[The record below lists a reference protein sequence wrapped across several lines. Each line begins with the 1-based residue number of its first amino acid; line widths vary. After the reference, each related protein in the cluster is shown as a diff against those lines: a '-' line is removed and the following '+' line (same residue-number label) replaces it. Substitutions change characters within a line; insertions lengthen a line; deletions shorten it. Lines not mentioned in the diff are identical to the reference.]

1 MEDSGTRDL
10 DGNWIPE
17 TPQAKLRNRLSPFW
31 VLTDIL
37 GDSDMLQKLLSS
49 DKGKDMINN
58 LIKRCQENKS
68 IILELIKDT
77 EI

>member
-1 MEDSGTRDL
+1 MVIGYQKH
-10 DGNWIPE
+10 P
-17 TPQAKLRNRLSPFW
+17 KLNLE
-31 VLTDIL
+31 IL

>member
-1 MEDSGTRDL
+1 MEDSGTRDI

-31 VLTDIL
+31 TLTEVLSNDERY
-37 GDSDMLQKLLSS
+37 QKLISS
-49 DKGKDMINN
+49 DKGKDIIKS
-58 LIKRCQENKS
+58 LIERCEENKS
-68 IILELIKDT
+68 VILDLIKQT